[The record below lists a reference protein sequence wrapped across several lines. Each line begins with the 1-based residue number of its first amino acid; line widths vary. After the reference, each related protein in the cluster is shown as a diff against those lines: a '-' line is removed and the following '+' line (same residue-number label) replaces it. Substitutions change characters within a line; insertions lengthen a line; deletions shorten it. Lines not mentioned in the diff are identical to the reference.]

1 MKSLKK
7 NQKGLIPLLIIMLA
21 AIIGI
26 IVLAYIRVQ
35 KAHH

>member
-7 NQKGLIPLLIIMLA
+7 NQEGLIPLLIVLLA
-21 AIIGI
+21 MIIGI
-26 IVLAYIRVQ
+26 IVIAYIRVQ

>member
-7 NQKGLIPLLIIMLA
+7 NQEGLIPLLLVLLA
-21 AIIGI
+21 MIIGI
-26 IVLAYIRVQ
+26 IVIAYIRVQ